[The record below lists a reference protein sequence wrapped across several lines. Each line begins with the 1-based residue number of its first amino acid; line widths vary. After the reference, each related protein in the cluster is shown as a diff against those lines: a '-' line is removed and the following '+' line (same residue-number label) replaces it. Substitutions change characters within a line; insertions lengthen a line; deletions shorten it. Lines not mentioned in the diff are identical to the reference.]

1 MKKSY
6 ATNSKRSHSKCKSH
20 STNQPNNKKKKKR
33 QQPHNKCVYT
43 FFWSIF
49 NLIKVYISRH
59 NQIVFFDDPKP
70 FHFSI
75 FIKYI
80 QENPKKKQK
89 PTRRQ
94 KNSNR
99 EDTLLVVFKRRTQ
112 ITTSMK
118 QNKMIQT
125 NKIT

>member
-1 MKKSY
+1 M
-6 ATNSKRSHSKCKSH
+6 
-20 STNQPNNKKKKKR
+20 
-33 QQPHNKCVYT
+33 YT

-80 QENPKKKQK
+80 QENQKKKK
-89 PTRRQ
+89 P
-94 KNSNR
+94 KNDDR
-99 EDTLLVVFKRRTQ
+99 KTQ
-112 ITTSMK
+112 IGKTPFWSFSKGEITTSMK

-125 NKIT
+125 NQIT

>member
-1 MKKSY
+1 M
-6 ATNSKRSHSKCKSH
+6 
-20 STNQPNNKKKKKR
+20 
-33 QQPHNKCVYT
+33 YT

-80 QENPKKKQK
+80 QENPKKK
-89 PTRRQ
+89 
-94 KNSNR
+94 KNQHDDR
-99 EDTLLVVFKRRTQ
+99 KTQ
-112 ITTSMK
+112 IGKTPFWSYSK
-118 QNKMIQT
+118 GEHKLPLR
-125 NKIT
+125 